1 MSDQNYQLSITG
13 MKCQGCVANVDKA
26 LKAVAGVSS
35 ATVSLEQN
43 SASVTGD
50 VSVAELIKAVEG
62 AGYKA
67 SEAH

>member
-1 MSDQNYQLSITG
+1 MSQQQYELSITG
-13 MKCQGCVANVDKA
+13 MKCGGCVANVDKA
-26 LKAVAGVSS
+26 LHAVAGVAS
-35 ATVSLEQN
+35 ATVSLENN